1 MADYKVNGY
10 DLVSAFGII
19 PDADYTTA
27 DSFEKPADPAEVF
40 SHTWEDGVVEYDLQA
55 PVQLKPRLFTI
66 KGTLLAATLSD
77 YAAIKLALNSI
88 LYENYVTLEMVDLG
102 IKANAKLKGGASWHR
117 ITNLSSAKIAVQVQF
132 QFDEVL
138 QDAPFKDAGS
148 NSLTFMVDNEGHF
161 ITTPQGKYITLK
173 K

>member
-27 DSFEKPADPAEVF
+27 DSFEKPADPVEVF

-66 KGTLLAATLSD
+66 KGTLIAATLAD

-88 LYENYVTLEMVDLG
+88 LFENYVTLEMVDLG

-117 ITNLSSAKIAVQVQF
+117 ITNLSSSKIAVQVQF

-138 QDAPFKDAGS
+138 QDVPFKDSG
-148 NSLTFMVDNEGHF
+148 SLTITYLVDS
-161 ITTPQGKYITLK
+161 QGRFYNTQNNKYMII
-173 K
+173 